1 MILGLNLH
9 GLVRGAISA
18 IHPEVP
24 ATLYQSQGQTTGPGG
39 EIRPIYA
46 PGRAVSTQMQ
56 SEGPSVLA
64 QVDRVGQEEVSRKFY
79 LFSDPEP
86 GQRVAGIVRP
96 LSRNG
101 DMLHLAE
108 AAEEPGQICPHASG
122 WWLVEA
128 TIEDFSRSGWVSVR
142 ATLQVKPPDFSG
154 SDWWTP

>member
-39 EIRPIYA
+39 EIRAVYA
-46 PGRAVSTQMQ
+46 PGRAVSAQIQ

-108 AAEEPGQICPHASG
+108 AGQGAEAGT